1 MTAAP
6 ARGRYQGME
15 QILRYNLPMY
25 VGAAAAAVVAAAGAR
40 WLPVAPPVSAAL
52 LAFAAAVV
60 LGSASSL
67 LVSHYVY
74 DRSEL
79 FRWDWLFV
87 RVPAPASWTVVHAGL
102 DEVSPALRERFPGA
116 RGDVLD
122 IYDPRQMTE
131 PAIARARRST
141 PPPEPARAAS
151 AGALPAADGSS
162 DLVMLFFAAHELRQR
177 AARDRFFAELRR
189 IVRPHGR
196 IVVVERSPCTTRCGS
211 RRSCARSSSR
221 WRGEPGPPPAA
232 RGRRAHLPGPAARR
246 LPPPL
251 QLEGRDRALVA
262 PEPPDVLRPLLLHR
276 ADAGPLRRAVVRDRR
291 LGGRAQRGLAHGAG
305 RLRRLLAAPAG
316 DAALRL
322 RREPVAREPLQHRG
336 PRALRRLLDVPRL
349 GVRHRALD
357 ADGGARGVDERA
369 ARQGINA
376 AG

>member
-1 MTAAP
+1 ARAVGPAARLGGGPPQHVPRAAALRRAPAAAGQRLPRPRRALSLAAGRAGAAPARGGMTAAP

-151 AGALPAADGSS
+151 AGALPAA
-162 DLVMLFFAAHELRQR
+162 
-177 AARDRFFAELRR
+177 
-189 IVRPHGR
+189 
-196 IVVVERSPCTTRCGS
+196 
-211 RRSCARSSSR
+211 
-221 WRGEPGPPPAA
+221 
-232 RGRRAHLPGPAARR
+232 
-246 LPPPL
+246 
-251 QLEGRDRALVA
+251 
-262 PEPPDVLRPLLLHR
+262 
-276 ADAGPLRRAVVRDRR
+276 AGPS
-291 LGGRAQRGLAHGAG
+291 
-305 RLRRLLAAPAG
+305 
-316 DAALRL
+316 
-322 RREPVAREPLQHRG
+322 G
-336 PRALRRLLDVPRL
+336 PR
-349 GVRHRALD
+349 
-357 ADGGARGVDERA
+357 
-369 ARQGINA
+369 
-376 AG
+376 

>member
-196 IVVVERSPCTTRCGS
+196 IVVVEHLRDLANALAFG
-211 RRSCARSSSR
+211 
-221 WRGEPGPPPAA
+221 PGFF
-232 RGRRAHLPGPAARR
+232 HFLPRT
-246 LPPPL
+246 
-251 QLEGRDRALVA
+251 EW
-262 PEPPDVLRPLLLHR
+262 LR
-276 ADAGPLRRAVVRDRR
+276 
-291 LGGRAQRGLAHGAG
+291 
-305 RLRRLLAAPAG
+305 
-316 DAALRL
+316 
-322 RREPVAREPLQHRG
+322 VAREAGFAVHDEVRLTPFV
-336 PRALRRLLDVPRL
+336 RAFFFEV
-349 GVRHRALD
+349 
-357 ADGGARGVDERA
+357 AR
-369 ARQGINA
+369 
-376 AG
+376 